1 MTRRAL
7 VWLGAIVVQAVAAGI
22 TSAQSR
28 PSPVSDAK
36 WIVAGDESADLWF
49 HSLATL
55 GITGPG
61 SLPFYDARYARTIA
75 DEKVRR
81 GIAPSSLDRNRA
93 RLARTI
99 MTDSA
104 FELLHFLPLYL
115 RASSP
120 GDLVRQ
126 VRRIARDNDA
136 GRTPRDI
143 ERAVRSALSSD
154 SERAILLE
162 LADAIDDESRTFR
175 TAYAATRARAD
186 TAHRRARALQAR
198 WDGFFAPRLADVFQ
212 AMGVSH
218 GELLISPGL
227 GAEGRVVNIGNGGL
241 TIAVSTWDG
250 SPLDAP
256 LLAAIREM
264 CFPLLRQLWK
274 IDRTTHAARGAEE
287 SSEAAVRCGAQL
299 VDSLVPAGATPYRA
313 LFLSTRPGETPA
325 EYHRRFDQRFSVDSA
340 TLHAIGREFR
350 GVPVQPPERSP

>member
-7 VWLGAIVVQAVAAGI
+7 VWLGAIALQAVAAGI
-22 TSAQSR
+22 ASAQSR
-28 PSPVSDAK
+28 PNPLSDAK
-36 WIVAGDESADLWF
+36 WIVAGDGSADLWF

-61 SLPFYDARYARTIA
+61 SLPFYDVRYARAIA

-81 GIAPSSLDRNRA
+81 GIAPSSLDRGRA

-99 MTDSA
+99 MADSA

-120 GDLVRQ
+120 GDLARQ
-126 VRRIARDNDA
+126 VRGIARDNDA

-143 ERAVRSALSSD
+143 ERALRSTLSSG
-154 SERAILLE
+154 SERAIRLE
-162 LADAIDDESRTFR
+162 RADAIDDESRTFL
-175 TAYAATRARAD
+175 TAYAADRAHAD
-186 TAHRRARALQAR
+186 TAHWRALQAR

-212 AMGVSH
+212 AIGVSH

-227 GAEGRVVNIGNGGL
+227 GAEGRVVNVGNGGL
-241 TIAVSTWDG
+241 IIAVSTWDG

-299 VDSLVPAGATPYRA
+299 VDSLVPARATPYRA
-313 LFLSTRPGETPA
+313 LFLSTRPGETQA
-325 EYHRRFDQRFSVDSA
+325 EYRHRFDQRFSVDSA
-340 TLHAIGREFR
+340 TLHAIGRELR
-350 GVPVQPPERSP
+350 EAPVRAPRRSP